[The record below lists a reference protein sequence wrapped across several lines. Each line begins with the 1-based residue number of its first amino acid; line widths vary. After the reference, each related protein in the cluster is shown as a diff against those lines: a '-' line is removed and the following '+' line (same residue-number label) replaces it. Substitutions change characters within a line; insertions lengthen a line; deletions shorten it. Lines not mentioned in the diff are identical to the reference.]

1 MAKSRSKTQGSG
13 AKKTPKSAPKAEL
26 QPMTT
31 TAANLIPTNRRES
44 LTAWFEL
51 YMRIEGGPEGSNT
64 FKAKK
69 SDLETFLAYFLDA
82 AGRDRP
88 DIWTKSLTEG
98 FLKHLQ
104 RTEGKSPST
113 VNRVL
118 ATLKHAARWIEGQR
132 PFLAGNPTDR
142 VHDLVLDDPEWKG
155 LSDIDVVRLRSA
167 SEQLLK
173 LKARR
178 NQQAL
183 RNHAL
188 LLVLLHT
195 GLRISELLDLNF
207 DQYRGKHFVN
217 VARKGKKVSRQVL
230 LPKNAR
236 EALDRYIE
244 EIRGKKSGPLF
255 CSKSGG
261 RLARQNVHDALQAI
275 ANQANSTLSEEE
287 HIQFSA
293 HVLRHT
299 MLRRAAQ
306 KHGVQYAKELSG
318 HASDRYIWRYVQ
330 PSDEEKERALE
341 DLF

>member
-1 MAKSRSKTQGSG
+1 M
-13 AKKTPKSAPKAEL
+13 L
-26 QPMTT
+26 T
-31 TAANLIPTNRRES
+31 TAAKLIPTDRRES

-51 YMRIEGGPEGSNT
+51 YMRIEGGAEGSNT

-69 SDLETFLAYFLDA
+69 SDLESFLAYYLQA

-88 DIWTKSLTEG
+88 DIWTRSLTEG
-98 FLKHLQ
+98 FLKNLQ
-104 RTEGKSPST
+104 RDQGKSPST

-118 ATLKHAARWIEGQR
+118 ATLKHAAKWIEGQR

-142 VHDLVLDDPEWKG
+142 IHDLVLDDPEWKG
-155 LSDIDVVRLRSA
+155 LSDIDVVRLRAA

-173 LKARR
+173 LKSRK

-183 RNHAL
+183 RDHAL

-195 GLRISELLDLNF
+195 ALRLSELLSLNL

-230 LPKNAR
+230 VPKVPR
-236 EALDRYIE
+236 EALDRYVAE
-244 EIRGKKSGPLF
+244 VRGKKSGPLF
-255 CSKSGG
+255 CSKTGG
-261 RLARQNVHDALQAI
+261 RLARQNAHDALQSI
-275 ANQANSTLSEEE
+275 ANQANSTLPEEE
-287 HIQFSA
+287 QIHFSA

-299 MLRRAAQ
+299 MLRRAAE